1 MIMRSV
7 FLRGDSLT
15 LPHLYLTCVCCSN
28 DVNQVRVSS
37 ERRLADVLYL
47 RLMCSLC
54 DDLSLAV
61 SERFSDVEIRS
72 DMLLSLRKPKSIF
85 RLRGDSMTFF
95 SF

>member
-1 MIMRSV
+1 MMIMRSV

-15 LPHLYLTCVCCSN
+15 LPHLYLTCVCSN

-47 RLMCSLC
+47 RLMCALC

-61 SERFSDVEIRS
+61 SERSSDVES
-72 DMLLSLRKPKSIF
+72 
-85 RLRGDSMTFF
+85 
-95 SF
+95 